1 MPANA
6 VIKVRRDPAATWA
19 AVNPVLTIGE
29 PGLEVDTGKIKFGD
43 GATAWNSL
51 PYSSPGSDAT
61 IAVGAVSTGAPG
73 SSANVS
79 NVGTPG
85 AAIFDFAI
93 PRGDVGATGPTGPI
107 GPTGATGPTGPTG
120 ATGPKGDPGANVMA
134 IGLFSIANTL
144 SIPAGTDVVRAAG
157 WNVTGR
163 GIADYVYDA
172 AVDAAYVTAHPRSSF
187 VSANGRG
194 FRLYL
199 EGMSSWKPEQLGA
212 VGDGVTDDHA
222 AFRELKLLSDP
233 LLYYR
238 LELRAGATY
247 LLGEQLAPADSVTYW
262 RDPQRAISCDGFKS
276 VVIIGNGATLKT
288 NGGMLYGS
296 FDPATGLPTNDTVVT
311 QSHQARIPVSVY
323 IANSDRVHVENLL
336 IDGNSG
342 AQTLGGY
349 TSAPSFTEAG
359 QTGLQIT
366 TCQHVTVWNV
376 DTINCLLD
384 GIQLNYINATESD
397 APHPYTLINCSSKF
411 CGRTNIAILGGI
423 GINLYNCKMLE
434 PANAPVSGGGRLG
447 TSPNCCI
454 DIESETGVIRD
465 IALYNCKLEVGA
477 HGVYTIDCGSGD
489 TRRVLFDNCTIV
501 GTCWLDRGEMAFRRC
516 RFYGFIQ
523 KLNDNAVA
531 ELQPVFDRCTFSDG
545 TFGTSPLEVIPGGY
559 FFGNLPGAAKFL
571 DCVFDVSRSQL
582 NFDDTGNK
590 TPVIRGGT
598 ITVRTDTTVLG
609 SGGSIISLGA
619 GQVDG
624 LTIVDAIA
632 ANFPASPYV
641 VSFTLGTANIKNS
654 VISSPAN
661 HVWWA
666 SSSSGF
672 AGLMDTSVSRPGV
685 DNPGNA
691 NITLTRLASKEIQ
704 LITAA
709 LTANRVATL
718 PPALAGVTRKF
729 RFIRAASS
737 TGAFNYT
744 VQTSGGTVLGVLAT
758 PSTASSATYLEVV
771 SDNGAEY
778 VLTSFENLTAAG
790 LSTTKIG
797 YATGLGNGGTII
809 QTGSRTTA
817 VSLNGV
823 WSGRIQLFST
833 TTTAGQTTSFTF
845 TLNRLGANDLLQFTQ
860 LTGAGIYFVTAKNNG
875 DGTALVSVYTPAA
888 VGTAEAP
895 QFQFQITAGTIT

>member
-1 MPANA
+1 MTDRTAQ
-6 VIKVRRDPAATWA
+6 VTVETAARG
-19 AVNPVLTIGE
+19 PR
-29 PGLEVDTGKIKFGD
+29 GD
-43 GATAWNSL
+43 A
-51 PYSSPGSDAT
+51 AT
-61 IAVGAVSTGAPG
+61 IAIGAVNTGAPG
-73 SSANVS
+73 SAADVTNA
-79 NVGTPG
+79 GTEF
-85 AAIFDFAI
+85 AAVLDFDI
-93 PRGDVGATGPTGPI
+93 PRGDVGPQGD
-107 GPTGATGPTGPTG
+107 
-120 ATGPKGDPGANVMA
+120 KGDPGANVMA
-134 IGLFSIANTL
+134 IGLFSIASTL
-144 SIPAGTDVVRAAG
+144 NIPVGTDVVRTAG
-157 WNVTGR
+157 YNVKGL
-163 GIADYVYDA
+163 GIADLVYDP
-172 AVDAAYVTAHPRSSF
+172 AVDAAYHAAYPNSSF
-187 VSANGRG
+187 ISANGRG

-199 EGMSSWKPEQLGA
+199 EGMPLWQPEMLGA
-212 VGDGVTDDHA
+212 VGDGVTNDHA
-222 AFRELKLLSDP
+222 AFRELKLLSDL
-233 LLYYR
+233 LLYYH

-247 LLGEQLAPADSVTYW
+247 LIGAQLAPADSVTYW

-276 VVIIGNGATLKT
+276 VTIIGNGATLKT
-288 NGGMLYGS
+288 NGGMYYGS
-296 FDPATGLPTNDTVVT
+296 FNPLTGLPVNDAVVT

-323 IANSDRVHVENLL
+323 IANSDMVHVENLL

-342 AQTLGGY
+342 AQSLGGY

-384 GIQLNYINATESD
+384 GIQVNYINATEND
-397 APHPYTLINCSSKF
+397 APHPYTLINCSSEF
-411 CGRTNIAILGGI
+411 CGRTNIAILGGV

-434 PANAPVSGGGRLG
+434 PANAPVAGGGRLG

-465 IALYNCKLEVGA
+465 VALYNCKLEVGA

-501 GTCWLDRGEMAFRRC
+501 GACWLDRGEMAFRRC

-571 DCVFDVSRSQL
+571 ECVFDVSRSQL

-609 SGGSIISLGA
+609 AGGSIISLGA

-632 ANFPASPYV
+632 ANFPATPYV
-641 VSFTLGTANIKNS
+641 VSFTLGTANIKS

-661 HVWWA
+661 HVWW
-666 SSSSGF
+666 SSTSTGF
-672 AGLMDTSVSRPGV
+672 AGSMDTSVSRPGV
-685 DNPGNA
+685 NNPGNA
-691 NITLTRLASKEIQ
+691 DITLTRLASKEIQ

-709 LTANRVATL
+709 LTANRTATL

-744 VQTSGGTVLGVLAT
+744 VQTNGGTVLGVLAT

-809 QTGSRTTA
+809 QTGSRTSA
-817 VSLNGV
+817 VALNGV
-823 WSGRIQLFST
+823 WSGRIQLFNAT
-833 TTTAGQTTSFTF
+833 ATAGQITSFTF
-845 TLNRLGANDLLQFTQ
+845 SLNRLGANDLLQFTQ
-860 LTGAGIYFVTAKNNG
+860 LSGAGVYFITAKNNG
-875 DGTALVSVYTPAA
+875 NNTATVSVYTPAA
-888 VGTAEAP
+888 VGVAEAP